1 MMQKIIKPVI
11 FILGTLFIS
20 GCQADT
26 DAIIQRMIDTRIE
39 KRISEFISKEKER
52 CLEKIMVE
60 AAIAADSALRANPI
74 LILLDSLHR
83 PPVPSKPQRPQL
95 ELPRDS
101 IQIAPIVPQ
110 IEEQQ

>member
-1 MMQKIIKPVI
+1 MIKSVI
-11 FILGTLFIS
+11 FLIGPLLII

-26 DAIIQRMIDTRIE
+26 DAIIQRMMDERIE
-39 KRISEFISKEKER
+39 KRISEFVTKEKER

-60 AAIAADSALRANPI
+60 AALAADSSLRANPI

-83 PPVPSKPQRPQL
+83 PPVPSKPNRPPL

-101 IQIAPIVPQ
+101 IQIAPIVPKLEVQ
-110 IEEQQ
+110 K